1 MLSPAVRL
9 YHKYTLIAFCGLNKK
24 HLKTFHNI
32 NKRAGRLKS
41 LPALFISIMH
51 SNQTITRTCL
61 QGQVPANAQT
71 KPLLNYA

>member
-9 YHKYTLIAFCGLNKK
+9 YHKYPLIAFCRLNKK

-41 LPALFISIMH
+41 LPALFITMMH
-51 SNQTITRTCL
+51 ANQTITRTCL
-61 QGQVPANAQT
+61 LGQVPANDQT
-71 KPLLNYA
+71 KPLLN